1 MAQVAFDVHTKLS
14 PEQVM
19 SMLTDFSPRRPEL
32 WPTLA
37 RELYYMHKIMTTSI
51 EVQKGSLWPTLMW
64 ERDHHDWSVAGRVR
78 WTVQESNY
86 SKPGSY
92 VQAIVHEA
100 AVGGSR
106 VEIERNRTGVGLK
119 GKF

>member
-1 MAQVAFDVHTKLS
+1 
-14 PEQVM
+14 M

-37 RELYYMHKIMTTSI
+37 RELYCVHKIITTSAPDAG
-51 EVQKGSLWPTLMW
+51 EKSLAHTDLGTRPL
-64 ERDHHDWSVAGRVR
+64 RLVCGRSGALDR
-78 WTVQESNY
+78 PREQY

-100 AVGGSR
+100 QS
-106 VEIERNRTGVGLK
+106 GVAG
-119 GKF
+119 